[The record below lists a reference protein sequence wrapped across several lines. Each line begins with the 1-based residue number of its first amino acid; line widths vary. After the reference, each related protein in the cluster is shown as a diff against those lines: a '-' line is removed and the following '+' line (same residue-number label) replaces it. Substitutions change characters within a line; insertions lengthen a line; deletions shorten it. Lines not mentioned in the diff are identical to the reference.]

1 MDTECF
7 VYEIETE
14 DYYKDIAKNVAARFH
29 TIRYLKEDNRP
40 IPILIGKNKKAIGMV
55 RDEFGGN
62 IKIGFDAQRAKLSV
76 HRRIETNIR
85 LALV

>member
-7 VYEIETE
+7 VHEIETE
-14 DYYKDIAKNVAARFH
+14 DCYKDIAKDVAARFH

-40 IPILIGKNKKAIGMV
+40 IPILIGKNKKVIGMA
-55 RDEFGGN
+55 RDEFDEN
-62 IKIGFDAQRAKLSV
+62 IKIGFDALRAKLSV
-76 HRRIETNIR
+76 HRRTETNIR